1 MIPPWNPA
9 RPCPAPLH
17 PRLPKTTGRA
27 LVASLALSVLLT
39 GCAAVENAA
48 QLVLASRTSATA
60 VVGGRILEGEAA
72 YNQSRSGAVHLHNV
86 DGAPLSCSGEL
97 RLTATASGVASL
109 TCSDG
114 QTAVV
119 PFQLMG
125 ALRAAGRG
133 MMGETPVALTYGLSP
148 EIAAPFLGVGVEQL
162 VRAEP

>member
-1 MIPPWNPA
+1 MIPRWNPA

-17 PRLPKTTGRA
+17 RRPPRTTGRA
-27 LVASLALSVLLT
+27 LVASLVLPVLLA

-72 YNQSRSGAVHLHNV
+72 YNQARSGAVHLHNV
-86 DGAPLSCSGEL
+86 EGAPLSCSGEL

-133 MMGETPVALTYGLSP
+133 MMGDTPVALTYGLSP
-148 EIAAPFLGVGVEQL
+148 EIAAPYLGVGVEQL
-162 VRAEP
+162 VRAQP